1 MISVFGCGRGS
12 VSVTTEFERGRR
24 GATGS
29 LTKLASIALMLATG
43 ANGTTCSASKTG
55 SGLVAGCSA
64 GGGVGGPTGGTTASV
79 ASGVGSGVGLAVGLA
94 VGIGVAVGVAEEVG
108 AGDGNA

>member
-64 GGGVGGPTGGTTASV
+64 GGGLGGSTTGTTASV
-79 ASGVGSGVGLAVGLA
+79 ASGVGTGEAVA
-94 VGIGVAVGVAEEVG
+94 VGVAVGVAEGVG
-108 AGDGNA
+108 AGDGNV

>member
-79 ASGVGSGVGLAVGLA
+79 ASGVGTGVGVAEGLA
-94 VGIGVAVGVAEEVG
+94 VGIGVAVGVG